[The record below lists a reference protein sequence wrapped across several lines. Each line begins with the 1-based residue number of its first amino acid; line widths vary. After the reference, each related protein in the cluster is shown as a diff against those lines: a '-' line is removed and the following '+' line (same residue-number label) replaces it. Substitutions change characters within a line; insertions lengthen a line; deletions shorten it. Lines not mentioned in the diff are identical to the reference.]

1 MNIKGISKPALLA
14 ALFNA
19 SKQQGLGFLDP
30 RGAAHMTEE
39 DAAEVIAAQGMYFD
53 YLRGRVM
60 KISIDGDELEPR
72 LYDRDNGQGAAE
84 RAIAHLTAA
93 AHA

>member
-1 MNIKGISKPALLA
+1 MNIAGISKPAILA

-19 SKQQGLGFLDP
+19 SRQQGMGVLDA
-30 RGAAHMTEE
+30 RGREPMTEGE
-39 DAAEVIAAQGMYFD
+39 AAKVIEEEGMDFD

-60 KISIDGDELEPR
+60 KISIDGDELNPR

-84 RAIAHLTAA
+84 RAIAHLLPATA
-93 AHA
+93 